1 MNAADVLADLPAYLR
16 ELIIADVEAR
26 IPNDPP
32 PTSRSIEA
40 VGRLV
45 QQFAVLN
52 PAKGEAA

>member
-32 PTSRSIEA
+32 PSARSIEA

-45 QQFAVLN
+45 QQFAAIHPVT
-52 PAKGEAA
+52 GEAA